1 VPIREITLLYGPIV
15 AILADGKE
23 HPAWEIEDELAK
35 LFKVTEK
42 ERAILHP
49 QSRVPVFRNDLANAF
64 KQLVKD
70 RKIKHIADRKAP
82 DGGRRAVY
90 SG

>member
-1 VPIREITLLYGPIV
+1 MTIREITLLYNPIV

-23 HPAWEIEDELAK
+23 HPAWEIEDELAR
-35 LFKVTEK
+35 LFEVTDE

-49 QSRVPVFRNDLANAF
+49 QSQVPVFRNDVANGF

-82 DGGRRAVY
+82 EGGRRAIY
-90 SG
+90 SR

>member
-1 VPIREITLLYGPIV
+1 MPIREIALLYTPIV
-15 AILADGKE
+15 TILGDGKE
-23 HPAWEIEDELAK
+23 HSAWEIEDELAK

-49 QSRVPVFRNDLANAF
+49 QSRVPIFRNDVAHAF

-70 RKIKHIADRKAP
+70 RKIKHIGDRKAP
-82 DGGRRAVY
+82 TGGRRAIY
-90 SG
+90 SR

>member
-1 VPIREITLLYGPIV
+1 MPIREIKLLYSPIV

-42 ERAILHP
+42 ERAILHR
-49 QSRVPVFRNDLANAF
+49 QSGVSVFRNDVAHAF

-70 RKIKHIADRKAP
+70 RKINHIADGKAP
-82 DGGRRAVY
+82 DGATRAIY
-90 SG
+90 SR